1 MTEDVPNLLRPSPG
15 LEFLS
20 RDKLALPT
28 DPAVDRCML
37 AC

>member
-1 MTEDVPNLLRPSPG
+1 MTDDVPNLLRPSPG

-20 RDKLALPT
+20 QDKLAFPT
-28 DPAVDRCML
+28 GQAVDRYAQ